1 MWLCEPAS
9 VAVPLTVTFVV
20 APATDCNNTTPPEV
34 AVSAN
39 VIVGLVTEA
48 TDAAADDGLE
58 YPVTNDVVGP
68 VVGVEAV
75 EAPVA

>member
-9 VAVPLTVTFVV
+9 VAVPLTVTDVDF
-20 APATDCNNTTPPEV
+20 PSTELNNTTPPEV

-39 VIVGLVTEA
+39 VIVGLVTES

-58 YPVTNDVVGP
+58 YPVTNDAVDDVV
-68 VVGVEAV
+68 VV

>member
-1 MWLCEPAS
+1 MWLCAPAD
-9 VAVPLTVTFVV
+9 VAVPLTVTGVV
-20 APATDCNNTTPPEV
+20 APATELNNVTPPES

-39 VIVGLVTEA
+39 VIVGWVTEA

-58 YPVTNDVVGP
+58 YPVTNDAVDDVV
-68 VVGVEAV
+68 VV

>member
-1 MWLCEPAS
+1 MWLCEPDSA
-9 VAVPLTVTFVV
+9 VVPLTVTGVD

-48 TDAAADDGLE
+48 TDAAADGELE
-58 YPVTNDVVGP
+58 YPVTKDAVDDVV
-68 VVGVEAV
+68 VV

>member
-1 MWLCEPAS
+1 MWLCEPDSA
-9 VAVPLTVTFVV
+9 VVPLTVTGVD
-20 APATDCNNTTPPEV
+20 APATELNNTTPPEV

-48 TDAAADDGLE
+48 TDAAADGEPE
-58 YPVTNDVVGP
+58 YPVKNDAVDDVD
-68 VVGVEAV
+68 VV

>member
-1 MWLCEPAS
+1 MWLCEPDS
-9 VAVPLTVTFVV
+9 PTVPLTVTGVD
-20 APATDCNNTTPPEV
+20 APDTELNNTTPPEV

-58 YPVTNDVVGP
+58 YPVTKDAVDDVV
-68 VVGVEAV
+68 VV

>member
-9 VAVPLTVTFVV
+9 AAVPLTVTGVD
-20 APATDCNNTTPPEV
+20 APATDCSNTTPPEV

-39 VIVGLVTEA
+39 VIVGWVTEA

-58 YPVTNDVVGP
+58 YPVTNDAVDDVV
-68 VVGVEAV
+68 VV

>member
-1 MWLCEPAS
+1 MWLCEPDSA
-9 VAVPLTVTFVV
+9 VVPLTVTDVD

-48 TDAAADDGLE
+48 TDAAADGEPE
-58 YPVTNDVVGP
+58 YPVKNDAVDDVV
-68 VVGVEAV
+68 VV

>member
-1 MWLCEPAS
+1 MWLCEPAD
-9 VAVPLTVTFVV
+9 VAVPLTVTGVD
-20 APATDCNNTTPPEV
+20 APATELNNTTPPEV

-58 YPVTNDVVGP
+58 YPVTKDAVDDVV
-68 VVGVEAV
+68 VV

>member
-1 MWLCEPAS
+1 MWLCAPAD
-9 VAVPLTVTFVV
+9 VAVPLTVTGVV
-20 APATDCNNTTPPEV
+20 APATELNNTTPPVV

-58 YPVTNDVVGP
+58 YPVTNDAVDDVV
-68 VVGVEAV
+68 VV

>member
-9 VAVPLTVTFVV
+9 PTVPLTVTGVD
-20 APATDCNNTTPPEV
+20 APSTDCNNTTPPEV

-58 YPVTNDVVGP
+58 YPVTNEAVVP
-68 VVGVEAV
+68 VVVV

>member
-9 VAVPLTVTFVV
+9 PTVPLTATSVG
-20 APATDCNNTTPPEV
+20 APFTDCNNTTPPEV

-39 VIVGLVTEA
+39 VIVGWVTEA

-58 YPVTNDVVGP
+58 YPVTNDAVDDVV
-68 VVGVEAV
+68 VV

>member
-9 VAVPLTVTFVV
+9 PTVPLTATGVD
-20 APATDCNNTTPPEV
+20 APFTDCNNTTPPEV

-39 VIVGLVTEA
+39 VIVGWVTEA

-58 YPVTNDVVGP
+58 YPVTNDAVDDVV
-68 VVGVEAV
+68 VV

>member
-9 VAVPLTVTFVV
+9 PTVPLTVTGVD
-20 APATDCNNTTPPEV
+20 APATELNYTTPPEV

-39 VIVGLVTEA
+39 VIVGLVTEE
-48 TDAAADDGLE
+48 TDAADDGELE
-58 YPVTNDVVGP
+58 YPVKNDAVVP
-68 VVGVEAV
+68 VVVV

>member
-1 MWLCEPAS
+1 M
-9 VAVPLTVTFVV
+9 
-20 APATDCNNTTPPEV
+20 
-34 AVSAN
+34 SAN

-58 YPVTNDVVGP
+58 YPVTKDAVDDVV
-68 VVGVEAV
+68 VV

>member
-1 MWLCEPAS
+1 MWLCEPAD
-9 VAVPLTVTFVV
+9 VAVPLTVTGVD
-20 APATDCNNTTPPEV
+20 APVTELNNATPPEV

-39 VIVGLVTEA
+39 VIVGWVTEA

-58 YPVTNDVVGP
+58 YPVTNDAVDDVV
-68 VVGVEAV
+68 VV

>member
-1 MWLCEPAS
+1 MWLCEPAD
-9 VAVPLTVTFVV
+9 VAVPLTVTDVD
-20 APATDCNNTTPPEV
+20 APATDCNNVTPPEV

-39 VIVGLVTEA
+39 VIVGWVTEA

-58 YPVTNDVVGP
+58 YPVTNDAVDDVV
-68 VVGVEAV
+68 VV

>member
-1 MWLCEPAS
+1 MWLCEPDSA
-9 VAVPLTVTFVV
+9 VVPLTVTDVD
-20 APATDCNNTTPPEV
+20 APATDCNNMTPPEA

-58 YPVTNDVVGP
+58 YPVTNDAVDDVV
-68 VVGVEAV
+68 VV